1 MPNLNKIY
9 LGRQPIFD
17 TSLKIYAYE
26 LLFRSGEQLDANI
39 THDNQATAKV
49 MMNLFG

>member
-26 LLFRSGEQLDANI
+26 LLFRSGEQLDVYVS
-39 THDNQATAKV
+39 HDHQATAKV
-49 MMNLFG
+49 MMNLSG